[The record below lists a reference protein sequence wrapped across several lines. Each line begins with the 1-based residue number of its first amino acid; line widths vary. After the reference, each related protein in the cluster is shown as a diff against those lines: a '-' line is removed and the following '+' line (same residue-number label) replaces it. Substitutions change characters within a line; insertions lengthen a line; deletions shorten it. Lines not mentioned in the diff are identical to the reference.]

1 MPYLSITSSL
11 SSNITSHDES
21 ILLQQSFYVSI
32 SGSDLRVEIYGIY
45 KQMRALFLR
54 SHQAKMPYNGYMIYS
69 DTIAYRSYEVS
80 YHSCSTYVYRE
91 KIMFVTGCKVS
102 RNK

>member
-32 SGSDLRVEIYGIY
+32 SGSDLRVEIYGIH

-69 DTIAYRSYEVS
+69 DTIAYHSYEVS
-80 YHSCSTYVYRE
+80 
-91 KIMFVTGCKVS
+91 
-102 RNK
+102 